1 MMLQSYILQFRKQ
14 LVKKIRRGYFD
25 KLKRPL
31 LLLLLPLVLLCACTT
46 APAEQAD
53 APFSFYY
60 RCAEIA
66 YGGEDGVI
74 RAEAA
79 PLEADAGLRTVV
91 LQYLKGP
98 ASPELRTPLPAD
110 WALES
115 IGLTEGTAELVFSG
129 IPCRSLDRTI
139 LNACLARTLLQL
151 PGVQRVSILRSGDGA
166 ADVLA
171 AKDILLR
178 DNGMEEQ
185 EEELVLYVPDEAQ
198 RYLVR
203 ETQTVAAMNAADRPA
218 EIVRRLLALP
228 ESESAIPE
236 GTALR
241 SVSVE
246 NGVCTVDLSS
256 QFLTGM
262 PRSWNTERL
271 AVYAI
276 VNSLTELPQIQTVDL
291 WIAGAPLER
300 LYVLELENGLA
311 RDERMIYVPALDGT
325 LDVTLSLTCDTMPLL
340 AQVPMQ
346 LMPAEGT
353 SSVQCVLEALL
364 ALEGENGLE
373 NSIPQGT
380 KILSLKLAGGVCT
393 LDLTAEFLEGCRTAE
408 QERMAVREIV
418 ASLSA
423 LPEVET
429 VDLLVEGLEPNY
441 RDDSLQAV
449 HTARNYWFVS

>member
-1 MMLQSYILQFRKQ
+1 M
-14 LVKKIRRGYFD
+14 RR
-25 KLKRPL
+25 L
-31 LLLLLPLVLLCACTT
+31 LLLLLPLALLCACTT

-60 RCAEIA
+60 RCAEVA

-79 PLEADAGLRTVV
+79 PLEPDAGLRTVV

-228 ESESAIPE
+228 ESESARRPSPICSNGNAE
-236 GTALR
+236 TAVKI
-241 SVSVE
+241 SGSAASP
-246 NGVCTVDLSS
+246 NC
-256 QFLTGM
+256 
-262 PRSWNTERL
+262 
-271 AVYAI
+271 A
-276 VNSLTELPQIQTVDL
+276 
-291 WIAGAPLER
+291 
-300 LYVLELENGLA
+300 A
-311 RDERMIYVPALDGT
+311 RQSTPA
-325 LDVTLSLTCDTMPLL
+325 
-340 AQVPMQ
+340 A
-346 LMPAEGT
+346 A
-353 SSVQCVLEALL
+353 
-364 ALEGENGLE
+364 
-373 NSIPQGT
+373 
-380 KILSLKLAGGVCT
+380 
-393 LDLTAEFLEGCRTAE
+393 RTA
-408 QERMAVREIV
+408 
-418 ASLSA
+418 
-423 LPEVET
+423 
-429 VDLLVEGLEPNY
+429 
-441 RDDSLQAV
+441 
-449 HTARNYWFVS
+449 